1 MGFATPA
8 QCIMHRASGSEHGT
22 CRIDGIASLAENL
35 RASCRRQGFPCDG
48 NPVLT
53 MQYGF
58 VWLALCL

>member
-1 MGFATPA
+1 
-8 QCIMHRASGSEHGT
+8 MHRASGSEHGT